1 MLSSIKTTL
10 TNATG
15 KIYNKA
21 AETVSSAKSK
31 IGEFHNRAV
40 APKVTAAKEQL
51 TSLKSQLS
59 SKYSQLW
66 PRFSKNESKT
76 EDSKSTV
83 GNRNAEVPTQPKN
96 WNCTVGGVETEVEDL
111 RSQFENK
118 TLSTQ
123 ELYDKLTGLASR
135 ARDANQLGSVLN
147 LLDDVLKSDAPGT
160 GLQHLSSLEQLQTAI
175 KDSHLKG
182 DSTTLNH
189 VKAYFSTQPKGFS
202 VLDPVI
208 QDALDKGL
216 NQKRTD
222 HTL

>member
-1 MLSSIKTTL
+1 MLNSIRTTL
-10 TNATG
+10 NNATSN
-15 KIYNKA
+15 ICNKA
-21 AETVSSAKSK
+21 KETVSK
-31 IGEFHNRAV
+31 IGEFHNRVV
-40 APKVTAAKEQL
+40 APTVNSAKEQL

-66 PRFSKNESKT
+66 PRLPKNESKT
-76 EDSKSTV
+76 ED
-83 GNRNAEVPTQPKN
+83 KN
-96 WNCTVGGVETEVEDL
+96 WNCTVTSVGTAVEDL

-175 KDSHLKG
+175 KDSPLKG

-189 VKAYFSTQPKGFS
+189 VKYYFKSQTSQTKGFS
-202 VLDPVI
+202 VLDPLI
-208 QDALDKGL
+208 QDALANGLAQKGA
-216 NQKRTD
+216 NPPA
-222 HTL
+222 